1 MVFKAMVSGAKPSKI
16 LLAITCL
23 IVIWLLWTTISLAI
37 AATKPSQAYFV
48 LGGNNTRE
56 IHAAELVAKH
66 PQMLTLIS
74 GGSPDPCIWNAFQR
88 ANAPMDKVW
97 LEKCA
102 DSTFGNMYYGL
113 PILRSWKVSRITV
126 IDSHSHEPRAQLL
139 AGIIFATHGIW
150 TDFDILDDG
159 FPAKPEWDIKTALDV
174 IRACCWAVIS
184 QFYYPHCS
192 NVTQLSQVDMNYW
205 NEQGYHCAHHINPLT
220 GQIENDSVVRNT
232 GN

>member
-1 MVFKAMVSGAKPSKI
+1 MVSKTKPSKI
-16 LLAITCL
+16 LVVVSC
-23 IVIWLLWTTISLAI
+23 VFGIWLLCTVASLAI
-37 AATKPSQAYFV
+37 AATKSSQAYFV

-56 IHAAELVAKH
+56 IYAAGLVAKH

-74 GGSPDPCIWNAFQR
+74 GGSADPCIRNAFQR

-113 PILRSWKVSRITV
+113 PILKSWKVSRITV
-126 IDSHSHEPRAQLL
+126 IDSRSHQPRAQLL
-139 AGIIFATHGIW
+139 AGIIFAAHGIW
-150 TDFDILDDG
+150 ADFDILDDG
-159 FPAKPEWDIKTALDV
+159 FPAKPEWDVKTVLDV
-174 IRACCWAVIS
+174 IRAGCWAIIS
-184 QFYYPHCS
+184 QLYYPHCI

-205 NEQGYHCAHHINPLT
+205 NERGYHCAHHINPLT
-220 GQIENDSVVRNT
+220 GQIENDSVIRNA